1 MKEVKAVPLDSIWLS
16 DFCILANQ
24 SGRMYYM
31 TGTGGMLWK
40 NKNLK
45 L

>member
-1 MKEVKAVPLDSIWLS
+1 MKEVKTVLLDSIWLS
-16 DFCILANQ
+16 DSCILANQ
-24 SGRMYYM
+24 SGCMYYM